1 MVFCG
6 ILILALGLI
15 FTRPIAIISGADEET
30 LEFTVSYLRWIFI
43 GAPVIML
50 ANGFACGIIYYFVVL
65 IIQHSKKNELINIS
79 PKEFS
84 VEKEMVGNVV
94 KIGIPG
100 ALMTVLLSVSNI
112 VLTNFI
118 SIYGSDS
125 VAAYGIA
132 YKIDMFPI
140 LLSVGLSQG
149 SSPLQ

>member
-1 MVFCG
+1 
-6 ILILALGLI
+6 
-15 FTRPIAIISGADEET
+15 
-30 LEFTVSYLRWIFI
+30 
-43 GAPVIML
+43 
-50 ANGFACGIIYYFVVL
+50 
-65 IIQHSKKNELINIS
+65 
-79 PKEFS
+79 
-84 VEKEMVGNVV
+84 MVGNVV

-112 VLTNFI
+112 VLNNFI

-125 VAAYGIA
+125 VVAYGIA